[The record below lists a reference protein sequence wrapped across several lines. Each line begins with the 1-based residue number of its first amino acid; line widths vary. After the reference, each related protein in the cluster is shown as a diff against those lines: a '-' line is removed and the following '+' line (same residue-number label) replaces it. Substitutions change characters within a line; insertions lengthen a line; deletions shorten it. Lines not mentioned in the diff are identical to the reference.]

1 MEHDSISLKTV
12 GDIEYMIRNTAKPTK
27 VQKLILKNA
36 KQQKSRRKYK
46 GKMLPKATFLKNIC
60 IAETEA
66 IIRERHGEI
75 ITEPDELQQYL
86 NVMSSCFSDKKSL
99 IGWTRRYAPWALNS
113 NKNDIDTAW
122 SKYGSRSF
130 RLSAQQAGN
139 MLSLTTGEREKLKI
153 TSIRPSGMSNQDFKQ
168 YRKERDRLRRKEA
181 RRLKGSETIEE
192 IKQRSL
198 TNLKPWESMGISRST
213 WYRKGK
219 PMHSETTASRPVYY
233 HNATDALV
241 SFDEKEK
248 NINQTLPKKFGT

>member
-1 MEHDSISLKTV
+1 MGHDSISRKTI
-12 GDIEYMIRNTAKPTK
+12 GDIEFMMRNTAKPTN
-27 VQKLILKNA
+27 VQKLLLKNA
-36 KQQKSRRKYK
+36 KQQKSKLKYK
-46 GKMLPKATFLKNIC
+46 GKMLPKAALLKNIC

-99 IGWTRRYAPWALNS
+99 RGWIHRYAPWALNS

-122 SKYGSRSF
+122 NKYGSRNF
-130 RLSAQQAGN
+130 RLSAKKAGD

-153 TSIRPSGMSNQDFKQ
+153 TSIRPGGMSNKEFEQ
-168 YRKERDRLRRKEA
+168 YRKERDRLRRREA
-181 RRLKGSETIEE
+181 RRRKGSETLDE

-219 PMHSETTASRPVYY
+219 PMHSETTVSRPVYH
-233 HNATDALV
+233 HNATDTLV